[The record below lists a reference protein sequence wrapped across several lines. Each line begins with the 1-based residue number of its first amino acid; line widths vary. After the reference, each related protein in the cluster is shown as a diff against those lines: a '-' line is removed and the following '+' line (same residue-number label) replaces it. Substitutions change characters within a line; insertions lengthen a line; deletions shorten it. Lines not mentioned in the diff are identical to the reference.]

1 MARAKRIYLLMIKVN
16 KLIFVFAS
24 RVFLKEIENM
34 FSVFLSSHR
43 NTRESLGG
51 LEKAVETLAYLSCSH
66 TISPKLSVVFL
77 LCLRF
82 NPVSGLQVF
91 HKFFVLYVWNGE
103 DSLSILS
110 PGYRLCDEPAPLVN
124 GYRVGNEFW
133 EGKNITYKC
142 NKGYWLRGPFVR
154 VCNEIGNWT
163 EDEPTC
169 EGTKS
174 YKSTPNIDLPI
185 LLS

>member
-1 MARAKRIYLLMIKVN
+1 MY
-16 KLIFVFAS
+16 
-24 RVFLKEIENM
+24 
-34 FSVFLSSHR
+34 
-43 NTRESLGG
+43 
-51 LEKAVETLAYLSCSH
+51 ETERTA
-66 TISPKLSVVFL
+66 
-77 LCLRF
+77 
-82 NPVSGLQVF
+82 
-91 HKFFVLYVWNGE
+91 FF
-103 DSLSILS
+103 ILS

-169 EGTKS
+169 EGTKT
-174 YKSTPNIDLPI
+174 YKYSEH
-185 LLS
+185 